1 MGQSDSCGG
10 CMSMIDKI
18 LPSRQTTDSVTD
30 KNADDSNDINAQ
42 QTQPSHRQLSTQ
54 LPRIRSIQEWRSVD
68 EIQSEI
74 HALNQDMDNDEPC
87 VMMKSVAL
95 IAHNHMKPSMREFV
109 REHQDVLA
117 HFELIGTKTTL
128 QMVCHEMEHYYKNG
142 KLKIGRKCS
151 SGPFGGDA
159 EISSE
164 LVNGNVGCII
174 FFVDPVAAHPHQ
186 ADVHSLLRL
195 ARVHNVLLAT
205 NQMSGTCIIEALQ
218 NGIKDKVKMPKSM
231 FRTFHTL
238 SPAVGE
244 YMRRK
249 SVLSAKTDSQTAKI

>member
-151 SGPFGGDA
+151 SGLFGGDA

-164 LVNGNVGCII
+164 LVNGNVGCIV
-174 FFVDPVAAHPHQ
+174 FLVDPVA
-186 ADVHSLLRL
+186 
-195 ARVHNVLLAT
+195 
-205 NQMSGTCIIEALQ
+205 
-218 NGIKDKVKMPKSM
+218 
-231 FRTFHTL
+231 
-238 SPAVGE
+238 
-244 YMRRK
+244 
-249 SVLSAKTDSQTAKI
+249 